1 MPRPTAWDSSFE
13 QFFNAGIAGNP
24 TTDTLRIPD
33 YQRDYSW
40 PRSLVEQLYEDLS
53 EYRQDTPIGQIP
65 DSPYYLGNLV
75 IHENNNI
82 WDIVDGQQRIT
93 ALTLLTTALRDTALD
108 NELYSLGAEIHSVLI
123 ASNIWSGHYL
133 DAKCEDPVGNWAN
146 VKKHENRATIR
157 FYQHFFKD
165 HVDYEIEYIGN
176 AMGAQV
182 GVAQLEI
189 SPVKARFPISIPTVA
204 SHPTIDFGNNIT
216 FIMQSKDPLHP
227 NHGGTPTISAGDQIE
242 KVFGT
247 LNIPAG
253 QNLNPGDIGRV
264 KSIENQ
270 QNWWNGQFGPPPTYS
285 PAQTTRVPKAYW
297 KLKNQFKDDIDG
309 MAPALMEN
317 RLQHWFTVIRN
328 LAFTIT
334 KFDELEAAVFHF
346 EKMNDKSY
354 SLSLDAGDLM
364 RREKVVRAMKANT
377 DNVDANGLGP
387 IPPGFVVPAG
397 LGAAEGNINAS
408 WASIQDELVTGE
420 FNEIGDFLRAMHI
433 STGNNVT
440 SSKTFRE
447 HKNVINDRITNAKAA
462 VVVPAGATPAQQN
475 QGRIEKMNAEHEV
488 VTNWFETSEILSQI
502 FRQIA
507 QPNVASVAELHR
519 VELKNL
525 TRAGFKQQWSLFLRG
540 KYVIEQNKAEFMA
553 GPVYGAMTAANQAT
567 EAAAWDELFPRLIRI
582 YEYLVIRG
590 VIFPADLQGGGV
602 ASNVIY
608 SKVAEWCGSLY
619 GLPNPATRADIEGV
633 LDTIS
638 TDVVDLCSGFRW
650 LSPVYS
656 AMQDAAAAANAFLGV
671 AGATPANVET
681 ALNALQLPD
690 YPGIANIIQNLAT
703 NAGNQPNLASAIAL
717 VNAAVPAR
725 SIDLRYLDL
734 QINSAQACLLLSI
747 IEISRRGV
755 TWAASAAAGGVLF
768 QTEKEVEHIFPQKAQ
783 TGPGEA
789 WGTWNGVGEEE
800 IESYKNRLGNLTLIG
815 DVQNRSLG
823 RKSFADKQTEPNN
836 GYDANAAANPVG
848 GQWQLLNE
856 LRSAVQAD
864 WLQADIDSRTEIMLG
879 ELFAIYDPAP

>member
-1 MPRPTAWDSSFE
+1 MPRPTAWDASFE
-13 QFFNAGIAGNP
+13 EFFNAGAVPNP

-40 PRSLVEQLYEDLS
+40 PRSLVEQLFEDLS

-75 IHENNNI
+75 IHDTNNV

-93 ALTLLTTALRDTALD
+93 ALTLLTAALRDVALD
-108 NELYSLGAEIHSVLI
+108 NELYSLGAEIHNVLI
-123 ASNIWSGHYL
+123 ASNIWNGHYL
-133 DAKCEDPVGNWAN
+133 DAKCEDPAGVWTNI
-146 VKKHENRATIR
+146 KKHENRATVR
-157 FYQHFFKD
+157 FYQHYFKN
-165 HVDYEIEYIGN
+165 HVDYQVEYIGPV
-176 AMGAQV
+176 MGAQ
-182 GVAQLEI
+182 GGPAQIEI
-189 SPVKARFPISIPTVA
+189 SPVKAHFSISVPTVA
-204 SHPTIDFGNNIT
+204 SHPTIIFDNNIT
-216 FIMQSKDPLHP
+216 FKMQSKDPLHP
-227 NHGGTPTISAGDQIE
+227 NHGGTSTISAGDQIE
-242 KVFGT
+242 RVFGT

-253 QNLNPGDIGRV
+253 QSLNPGDLGGV

-270 QNWWNGQFGPPPTYS
+270 QSWWNNQFGPPPTYQ

-297 KLKNQFKDDIDG
+297 KLKTQFVDDIAQMNAAAVQG
-309 MAPALMEN
+309 

-334 KFDELEAAVFHF
+334 KFEELEAAVFHF

-364 RREKVVRAMKANT
+364 RREKVVRAMKAAS
-377 DNVDANGLGP
+377 DNIDAIALGP
-387 IPPGFVVPAG
+387 TPPGFAVPAG
-397 LGAAEGNINAS
+397 LGTAEADITTA

-420 FNEIGDFLRAMHI
+420 FNEIGDFLRAIHI

-440 SSKTFRE
+440 RSKTFRE
-447 HKNVINDRITNAKAA
+447 HKNTLNDQIVIARAA
-462 VVVPAGATPAQQN
+462 VIIPRGANDARKN
-475 QGRIEKMNAEHEV
+475 QGTIEKFEAEHEV
-488 VTNWFETSEILSQI
+488 VTNWFETSEVLSQI

-540 KYVIEQNKAEFMA
+540 KYVIEQNKADYMA
-553 GPVYGAMTAANQAT
+553 GPVFLAMPAADKPI
-567 EAAAWDELFPRLIRI
+567 EVSAWDALFPRLIRI

-608 SKVAEWCGSLY
+608 SKVAEWCGSLNA
-619 GLPNPATRADIEGV
+619 LPTPGATRADIENI
-633 LDTIS
+633 LNTIS
-638 TDVVDLCSGFRW
+638 ADVEALCDGFRW

-656 AMQDAAAAANAFLGV
+656 AKVAARDAANALAGG
-671 AGATPANVET
+671 GATQADVE
-681 ALNALQLPD
+681 AAVNAIQLPD
-690 YPGIANIIQNLAT
+690 YPGITNIIQDLAT
-703 NAGNQPNLASAIAL
+703 DAGNEPTAASAIAF

-725 SIDLRYLDL
+725 SIDLRYLNL

-747 IEISRRGV
+747 IEISRRGL
-755 TWAASAAAGGVLF
+755 TWAASVAAGGVLF

-783 TGPGEA
+783 TGLGEA
-789 WGTWNGVGEEE
+789 WGAWNAVNDDE
-800 IESYKNRLGNLTLIG
+800 IESYKNRLGNLTLLG

-823 RKSFADKQTEPNN
+823 RKSFVDKQTEPAN
-836 GYDANAAANPVG
+836 GYDANAAASG

-856 LRSAVQAD
+856 LRGAVQVN
-864 WLQADIDSRTEIMLG
+864 WLQADIDARTEIMLG
-879 ELFAIYDPAP
+879 ELFAMYDPAP

>member
-13 QFFNAGIAGNP
+13 QFFNAGIFGNP

-93 ALTLLTTALRDTALD
+93 ALTLLTTALRDVALD
-108 NELYSLGAEIHSVLI
+108 NELYSLGAEIHSVLL
-123 ASNIWSGHYL
+123 ASNIWDGHFL
-133 DAKCEDPVGNWAN
+133 DAKCEDPIGNWAN
-146 VKKHENRATIR
+146 VDKHENRATVR
-157 FYQHFFKD
+157 FYQQFSKD

-176 AMGAQV
+176 VRGAHR
-182 GVAQLEI
+182 GAAQLEI
-189 SPVKARFPISIPTVA
+189 SPVTARFSISIPTVA
-204 SHPTIDFGNNIT
+204 SHPTIEFENGIT
-216 FIMQSKDPLHP
+216 FKMQSKDPLHP
-227 NHGGTPTISAGDQIE
+227 NHGGTQIISAGDQIE

-264 KSIENQ
+264 KSIQNQ
-270 QNWWNGQFGPPPTYS
+270 QNWWNGQFGPPPTYR
-285 PAQTTRVPKAYW
+285 PAKTTRVPKAYS
-297 KLKNQFKDDIDG
+297 KLKKLFKDDIEGLVAAAIQD
-309 MAPALMEN
+309 
-317 RLQHWFTVIRN
+317 RLQHWFSVIRN

-364 RREKVVRAMKANT
+364 RREKVVRAMKAGA
-377 DNVDANGLGP
+377 DNVQANALAP
-387 IPPGFVVPAG
+387 IPAGFAIPAG
-397 LGAAEGNINAS
+397 LGTAEAGINTS

-420 FNEIGDFLRAMHI
+420 FNEIGDFLRAIHI

-447 HKNVINDRITNAKAA
+447 HKNVLNDRISIARAN
-462 VVVPAGATPAQQN
+462 VVLPAGATQARQN
-475 QGRIEKMNAEHEV
+475 QARVEKINAEHEV
-488 VTNWFETSEILSQI
+488 VTNWFETSAVLSQI

-507 QPNVASVAELHR
+507 QPNVASVNEPHR

-540 KYVIEQNKAEFMA
+540 KYVIEQNKAEFIA
-553 GPVYGAMTAANQAT
+553 GPVYGAMTAANQAI
-567 EAAAWDELFPRLIRI
+567 EINAWDELFPRLIRI

-602 ASNVIY
+602 ASNVIF
-608 SKVAEWCGSLY
+608 SKVAEWSGFLNA
-619 GLPNPATRADIEGV
+619 LPTPATRANIESV

-638 TDVVDLCSGFRW
+638 ADVVNLCSGFRW

-656 AMQDAAAAANAFLGV
+656 AMKDAAGVANTFLRV
-671 AGATPANVET
+671 AGATPADVER
-681 ALNALQLPD
+681 ALKALPLPD
-690 YPGIANIIQNLAT
+690 YPGIADKIQDLAT
-703 NAGNQPNLASAIAL
+703 DAGNEPNLADSITL

-725 SIDLRYLDL
+725 SIDLRYIDL

-783 TGPGEA
+783 TGLGEP
-789 WGTWNGVGEEE
+789 WDTWNGVDEEE

-823 RKSFADKQTEPNN
+823 RKSFADKQTDPTS
-836 GYDANAAANPVG
+836 GYDVYAAANPL

-864 WLQADIDSRTEIMLG
+864 WLQADIDTRTETMLG
-879 ELFAIYDPAP
+879 ELFAIYDPEP

>member
-1 MPRPTAWDSSFE
+1 MPRPTAWDASFE
-13 QFFNAGIAGNP
+13 EFFNAGPANDP

-40 PRSLVEQLYEDLS
+40 PRSLVEQLFEDLS
-53 EYRQDTPIGQIP
+53 EYRQDTPVAQIP

-75 IHENNNI
+75 IHDSNNA

-93 ALTLLTTALRDTALD
+93 ALTLLTTALRDVALD

-123 ASNIWSGHYL
+123 ASNIWDGHYL
-133 DAKCEDPVGNWAN
+133 DAKCEDPAGNWAN
-146 VKKHENRATIR
+146 IQNHENRATVR
-157 FYQHFFKD
+157 FYQHYFKN
-165 HVDYEIEYIGN
+165 HVDYEVEYIGPV
-176 AMGAQV
+176 MGAHAAI
-182 GVAQLEI
+182 AQMEI
-189 SPVKARFPISIPTVA
+189 SPVKAHFSISIPAPA
-204 SHPTIDFGNNIT
+204 SHPTIYFDNNIT
-216 FIMQSKDPLHP
+216 FRMQSKDPLHP
-227 NHGGTPTISAGDQIE
+227 NHGGTSTISAGDQIE
-242 KVFGT
+242 RVIGILT
-247 LNIPAG
+247 IPAG
-253 QNLNPGDIGRV
+253 QSLNPGDVGRV
-264 KSIENQ
+264 KSIMNQ
-270 QNWWNGQFGPPPTYS
+270 RSWWNNQFGPPPTYQ

-309 MAPALMEN
+309 MIAAAIQD

-334 KFDELEAAVFHF
+334 KFEELEAAVFHF

-364 RREKVVRAMKANT
+364 RREKVVRAMKAAS
-377 DNVDANGLGP
+377 DDLDANALGP
-387 IPPGFVVPAG
+387 TPPGFTVPAG
-397 LGAAEGNINAS
+397 LGTAEADITAA

-420 FNEIGDFLRAMHI
+420 FNEIGDFLRAIHI

-440 SSKTFRE
+440 RSKTFRE
-447 HKNVINDRITNAKAA
+447 HKNTLNDQIVNAKAA
-462 VVVPAGATPAQQN
+462 VIIPPRANEAGRN
-475 QGRIEKMNAEHEV
+475 QGTIEKLDAEHGV
-488 VTNWFETSEILSQI
+488 VTNWFETSEVLSQI

-540 KYVIEQNKAEFMA
+540 KYVIDQNKADYMA
-553 GPVYGAMTAANQAT
+553 GPVFLAMP
-567 EAAAWDELFPRLIRI
+567 AAAQRIEESAWDALFPRLIRI

-608 SKVAEWCGSLY
+608 SKVADWCALLNA
-619 GLPNPATRADIEGV
+619 LPTPGATRADIENI

-638 TDVVDLCSGFRW
+638 ADVRALCDGFRW

-656 AMQDAAAAANAFLGV
+656 AKVAARDAANALAGG
-671 AGATPANVET
+671 GATQADVE
-681 ALNALQLPD
+681 AAVNAIQLPD
-690 YPGIANIIQNLAT
+690 YPDITNIIQNIAT
-703 NAGNQPNLASAIAL
+703 AAGAEPNLADAIAL
-717 VNAAVPAR
+717 VNAAVPPR
-725 SIDLRYLDL
+725 SIDLRYINL

-747 IEISRRGV
+747 IEISRRGL
-755 TWAASAAAGGVLF
+755 TWAASFGAGGVLF

-789 WGTWNGVGEEE
+789 WGAWNAVNDNE
-800 IESYKNRLGNLTLIG
+800 IESYKNRLGNLTLLG

-823 RKSFADKQTEPNN
+823 RKSFVDKQTEPDN
-836 GYDANAAANPVG
+836 GYDANAAAVPG
-848 GQWQLLNE
+848 GEWQLLNE
-856 LRSAVQAD
+856 LRSVVQVD
-864 WLQADIDSRTEIMLG
+864 WLQADIDARTETMLA